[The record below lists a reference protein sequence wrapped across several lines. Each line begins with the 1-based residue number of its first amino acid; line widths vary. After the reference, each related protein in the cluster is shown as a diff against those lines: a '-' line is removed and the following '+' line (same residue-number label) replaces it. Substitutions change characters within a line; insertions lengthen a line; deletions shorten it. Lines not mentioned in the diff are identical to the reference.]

1 MHIVDY
7 FVIAGYFALVMY
19 LGYYSMKKVSS
30 FDDYAVAGRSMPL
43 PIFFAAIAATL
54 CGGGATIG
62 RISFMHTT
70 GIIVF
75 FALTGVVINQI
86 FSGLFISGRVHNAGK
101 NVYSLG
107 DLYGIYYGRSG
118 RLLSSVFGFLFC
130 VGAFGVQILAMG
142 AILQTATGISL
153 IPAALIA
160 SIVTLAYTWSGGIL
174 AVTLTD
180 AVQYVI
186 IVIGVT
192 LCAYLAIDHLGGF
205 DAMMSI
211 LYSNPRFETNMKPLA
226 NWSLVQFLGL
236 FFSFLLGE
244 FCAPYYIQRYAST
257 KSAKDSKNGL
267 LIFGVHWIFF
277 MATTAAIGLASM
289 AIQPDVK
296 PDLAFTNLIRDILP
310 PGITGLVF
318 GALLAAVMST
328 GAAMINTSAVIYT
341 RDIYNKFINTAATQ
355 ADLLR
360 QSRLSTLVVGGISIG
375 VAIIFQ
381 DVFGLMIY
389 MFKLWPSAIL
399 PLDVRPALG
408 QDLPLRGRSSRHRGR
423 LELLPVE
430 RQGAWGTLRHPRQLH
445 RHRHELSRTV
455 LRPSEDE
462 GPQARRP
469 LPPRPQLT
477 AGGVIMWLQLTK
489 YLFYLS
495 FFLNI
500 VCGVWVFFGIIQ
512 WLRDLNKQ

>member
-1 MHIVDY
+1 M
-7 FVIAGYFALVMY
+7 
-19 LGYYSMKKVSS
+19 
-30 FDDYAVAGRSMPL
+30 
-43 PIFFAAIAATL
+43 
-54 CGGGATIG
+54 
-62 RISFMHTT
+62 
-70 GIIVF
+70 
-75 FALTGVVINQI
+75 
-86 FSGLFISGRVHNAGK
+86 
-101 NVYSLG
+101 
-107 DLYGIYYGRSG
+107 
-118 RLLSSVFGFLFC
+118 
-130 VGAFGVQILAMG
+130 
-142 AILQTATGISL
+142 
-153 IPAALIA
+153 
-160 SIVTLAYTWSGGIL
+160 TLAYTWSGGIL

-296 PDLAFTNLIRDILP
+296 PDLAFTNLIRNILP

-355 ADLLR
+355 AQLLR

-399 PLDVRPALG
+399 PPLMCGLLWGKISPYAGAPA
-408 QDLPLRGRSSRHRGR
+408 
-423 LELLPVE
+423 VI
-430 RQGAWGTLRHPRQLH
+430 
-445 RHRHELSRTV
+445 
-455 LRPSEDE
+455 
-462 GPQARRP
+462 
-469 LPPRPQLT
+469 
-477 AGGVIMWLQLTK
+477 AGG
-489 YLFYLS
+489 LS
-495 FFLNI
+495 FFLWSDK
-500 VCGVWVFFGIIQ
+500 VLGEPFGIPANFIGIGMNCLVLFFVHQ
-512 WLRDLNKQ
+512 KMKGHKPEGPFLPDLN

>member
-7 FVIAGYFALVMY
+7 LVIAAYFVTVMY
-19 LGYYSMKKVSS
+19 LGYYAMKKVSS

-62 RISFMHTT
+62 RVSFMHTT

-86 FSGLFISGRVHNAGK
+86 FSGLFISERVHNAGK
-101 NVYSLG
+101 NIYSLG
-107 DLYGIYYGRSG
+107 DLYGLYYGRSG
-118 RLLSSVFGFLFC
+118 RLLSSVFAFIFC

-142 AILQTATGISL
+142 SILQTATGIGL

-160 SIVTLAYTWSGGIL
+160 SVVTLAYTWSGGIL

-186 IVIGVT
+186 IIIGVT
-192 LCAYLAIDHLGGF
+192 LCGYLAIDHLGGF

-211 LYSNPRFETNMKPLA
+211 LYANPRFETNLHPL
-226 NWSLVQFLGL
+226 SGKTLVQFLGL

-244 FCAPYYIQRYAST
+244 FCAPYFIQRYAST
-257 KSAKDSKNGL
+257 KSAKDSKSGL
-267 LIFGVHWIFF
+267 LIFSVHWVFF

-289 AIQPDVK
+289 ALQPDVK
-296 PDLAFTNLIRDILP
+296 PDLAFTNLIRDVLP
-310 PGITGLVF
+310 AGVTGLVF

-328 GAAMINTSAVIYT
+328 GAAMINTSSIIYT
-341 RDIYNKFINTAATQ
+341 RDIYNKFIKPAATQ
-355 ADLLR
+355 EELLR
-360 QSRLSTLVVGGISIG
+360 QSRLSTLVVGAVSIG
-375 VAIIFQ
+375 VAILFQ

-399 PLDVRPALG
+399 PPLLCGLLWGKVSPYAGAPAVIVGGLTFFLWSDKVLG
-408 QDLPLRGRSSRHRGR
+408 EPFGIPANFIGIGMNCLVLFLVHQAMRGRK
-423 LELLPVE
+423 
-430 RQGAWGTLRHPRQLH
+430 A
-445 RHRHELSRTV
+445 
-455 LRPSEDE
+455 E
-462 GPQARRP
+462 GPFISD
-469 LPPRPQLT
+469 
-477 AGGVIMWLQLTK
+477 V
-489 YLFYLS
+489 
-495 FFLNI
+495 N
-500 VCGVWVFFGIIQ
+500 
-512 WLRDLNKQ
+512 

>member
-1 MHIVDY
+1 M
-7 FVIAGYFALVMY
+7 
-19 LGYYSMKKVSS
+19 
-30 FDDYAVAGRSMPL
+30 
-43 PIFFAAIAATL
+43 
-54 CGGGATIG
+54 
-62 RISFMHTT
+62 
-70 GIIVF
+70 
-75 FALTGVVINQI
+75 
-86 FSGLFISGRVHNAGK
+86 
-101 NVYSLG
+101 
-107 DLYGIYYGRSG
+107 
-118 RLLSSVFGFLFC
+118 
-130 VGAFGVQILAMG
+130 
-142 AILQTATGISL
+142 
-153 IPAALIA
+153 
-160 SIVTLAYTWSGGIL
+160 TLAYTWSGGIL

-226 NWSLVQFLGL
+226 NWSLCPVPRPVFQLPARRVL
-236 FFSFLLGE
+236 RAVTTSSVT
-244 FCAPYYIQRYAST
+244 PPPSPP
-257 KSAKDSKNGL
+257 SDSKNGL

-355 ADLLR
+355 AQLLR
-360 QSRLSTLVVGGISIG
+360 QSRLSTLVGRHLHRRGHHLPGRVRADDSTCSSC
-375 VAIIFQ
+375 
-381 DVFGLMIY
+381 GLP
-389 MFKLWPSAIL
+389 PSF

-408 QDLPLRGRSSRHRGR
+408 QDPPLRGRSSRHRGR

-430 RQGAWGTLRHPRQLH
+430 RQGAWEPFGIPANFIGIGMNCLVLFFHP
-445 RHRHELSRTV
+445 
-455 LRPSEDE
+455 PEDE

-477 AGGVIMWLQLTK
+477 AGGVTMWLQLTK

-512 WLRDLNKQ
+512 WLRI

>member
-1 MHIVDY
+1 MHSIDYIIIAAY
-7 FVIAGYFALVMY
+7 FVLVTY
-19 LGYYSMKKVSS
+19 LGYYAMKRVSN
-30 FDDYAVAGRSMPL
+30 FDDYAVAGRSMPM

-75 FALTGVVINQI
+75 FALSGVVINQI
-86 FSGLFISGRVHNAGK
+86 FSGLYISERVHNAGK
-101 NVYSLG
+101 NIYSLG
-107 DLYGIYYGRSG
+107 DLYGLYYGPSG
-118 RLLSSVFGFLFC
+118 RLLSSIFAFIFC

-142 AILQTATGISL
+142 SILQTATGISL

-160 SIVTLAYTWSGGIL
+160 SLVTLMYTWWGGIL

-186 IVIGVT
+186 IIIGVT
-192 LCAYLAIDHLGGF
+192 LCGYLAIDHLGGF
-205 DAMMSI
+205 DAMMGI
-211 LYSNPRFETNMKPLA
+211 LYANPNFATNLEPLA
-226 NWSLVQFLGL
+226 GWGLVSFLGL

-244 FCAPYYIQRYAST
+244 FCAPYFIQRYAST
-257 KSAKDSKNGL
+257 KSAKDSKSGL
-267 LIFGVHWIFF
+267 LIFGVHWVFF

-310 PGITGLVF
+310 AGATGLVF

-328 GAAMINTSAVIYT
+328 GAAMINTSSVIYT
-341 RDIYNKFINTAATQ
+341 RDIYNKFVKPAATQ
-355 ADLLR
+355 SELLS

-399 PLDVRPALG
+399 PPLLCGLLWGKISPYAGAPAVIAGGLSCFIWGDKVLG
-408 QDLPLRGRSSRHRGR
+408 EPFGIPANFVGIGLNCL
-423 LELLPVE
+423 
-430 RQGAWGTLRHPRQLH
+430 TLFLVH
-445 RHRHELSRTV
+445 
-455 LRPSEDE
+455 
-462 GPQARRP
+462 QAMKNRRP
-469 LPPRPQLT
+469 E
-477 AGGVIMWLQLTK
+477 GV
-489 YLFYLS
+489 FVPDV
-495 FFLNI
+495 N
-500 VCGVWVFFGIIQ
+500 
-512 WLRDLNKQ
+512 

>member
-1 MHIVDY
+1 
-7 FVIAGYFALVMY
+7 
-19 LGYYSMKKVSS
+19 
-30 FDDYAVAGRSMPL
+30 
-43 PIFFAAIAATL
+43 
-54 CGGGATIG
+54 
-62 RISFMHTT
+62 
-70 GIIVF
+70 
-75 FALTGVVINQI
+75 
-86 FSGLFISGRVHNAGK
+86 
-101 NVYSLG
+101 
-107 DLYGIYYGRSG
+107 
-118 RLLSSVFGFLFC
+118 
-130 VGAFGVQILAMG
+130 
-142 AILQTATGISL
+142 
-153 IPAALIA
+153 
-160 SIVTLAYTWSGGIL
+160 
-174 AVTLTD
+174 
-180 AVQYVI
+180 
-186 IVIGVT
+186 
-192 LCAYLAIDHLGGF
+192 
-205 DAMMSI
+205 
-211 LYSNPRFETNMKPLA
+211 MKPMA

-355 ADLLR
+355 AQLLR

-399 PLDVRPALG
+399 PPLMCGLLWGKISPYAGAPA
-408 QDLPLRGRSSRHRGR
+408 
-423 LELLPVE
+423 VI
-430 RQGAWGTLRHPRQLH
+430 
-445 RHRHELSRTV
+445 
-455 LRPSEDE
+455 
-462 GPQARRP
+462 
-469 LPPRPQLT
+469 
-477 AGGVIMWLQLTK
+477 AGG
-489 YLFYLS
+489 LS
-495 FFLNI
+495 FFLWSDK
-500 VCGVWVFFGIIQ
+500 VLGEPFGIPANFIGIGMNCLVLFFVHQ
-512 WLRDLNKQ
+512 KMKGHKPEGPFLPDLN

>member
-1 MHIVDY
+1 MSEATKVVGLVCAAGVGSRMGLGSPKQYMKFGSEAMLVHTVRALRAVERMGEIV
-7 FVIAGYFALVMY
+7 VV
-19 LGYYSMKKVSS
+19 VSPTDPYI
-30 FDDYAVAGRSMPL
+30 DDVARHFPENVRVL
-43 PIFFAAIAATL
+43 R
-54 CGGGATIG
+54 CGGRERAE
-62 RISFMHTT
+62 S
-70 GIIVF
+70 
-75 FALTGVVINQI
+75 VVN
-86 FSGLFISGRVHNAGK
+86 GLLNAGFDRDAWVLVHDAARPCLK
-101 NVYSLG
+101 PSEAA
-107 DLYGIYYGRSG
+107 
-118 RLLSSVFGFLFC
+118 RLIDEVLADG
-130 VGAFGVQILAMG
+130 GV
-142 AILQTATGISL
+142 
-153 IPAALIA
+153 
-160 SIVTLAYTWSGGIL
+160 SGGIL

-355 ADLLR
+355 AQLLR

-399 PLDVRPALG
+399 PPLMCGLLWGKISPYAGAPA
-408 QDLPLRGRSSRHRGR
+408 
-423 LELLPVE
+423 VI
-430 RQGAWGTLRHPRQLH
+430 
-445 RHRHELSRTV
+445 
-455 LRPSEDE
+455 
-462 GPQARRP
+462 
-469 LPPRPQLT
+469 
-477 AGGVIMWLQLTK
+477 AGG
-489 YLFYLS
+489 LS
-495 FFLNI
+495 FFLWSDK
-500 VCGVWVFFGIIQ
+500 VLGEPFGIPANFIGIGMNCLVLFFVHQ
-512 WLRDLNKQ
+512 KMKGHKPEGPFLPDLN

>member
-19 LGYYSMKKVSS
+19 LGYYSMKKVSN

-355 ADLLR
+355 AQLLR

-389 MFKLWPSAIL
+389 MFKLWPS

-445 RHRHELSRTV
+445 RHRHELPRTV
-455 LRPSEDE
+455 LRPPEDE

-477 AGGVIMWLQLTK
+477 AGGVTMWLQLTK

>member
-1 MHIVDY
+1 MSIHWLDY
-7 FVIAGYFALVMY
+7 AIIILYFFVVVYIGYWA
-19 LGYYSMKKVSS
+19 MKKVTN
-30 FDDYAVAGRSMPL
+30 FDDYAVAGRGL
-43 PIFFAAIAATL
+43 PMSIFFAAIAATL

-62 RISFMHTT
+62 RVSFMHTT
-70 GIIVF
+70 GIVVF
-75 FALTGVVINQI
+75 AGLIGVVINQI
-86 FSGLFISGRVHNAGK
+86 FSGLYIAGRVHNIK
-101 NVYSLG
+101 NVYSVG
-107 DLYGIYYGRSG
+107 DLFGLYYGRAG
-118 RLLSSVFGFLFC
+118 RLVSSIVCFFFC
-130 VGAFGVQILAMG
+130 LGLYGVQILAMG
-142 AILQTATGISL
+142 AILQTAVGIDL
-153 IPAALIA
+153 IPAALI
-160 SIVTLAYTWSGGIL
+160 SSVITLAYTWSGGIL

-399 PLDVRPALG
+399 P
-408 QDLPLRGRSSRHRGR
+408 PLMCG
-423 LELLPVE
+423 LL
-430 RQGAWGTLRHPRQLH
+430 
-445 RHRHELSRTV
+445 
-455 LRPSEDE
+455 
-462 GPQARRP
+462 
-469 LPPRPQLT
+469 
-477 AGGVIMWLQLTK
+477 
-489 YLFYLS
+489 
-495 FFLNI
+495 
-500 VCGVWVFFGIIQ
+500 
-512 WLRDLNKQ
+512 